1 MVNFGVHHLPLP
13 GAAPAAKKWGSLP
26 PLPPPPVR
34 RHDAACEGVDTRCRR
49 PTGLYPIGLGQSVP
63 ARVQCRFPGTTWT
76 TTARA
81 APSESG
87 ALGLLRGRATTRA
100 TSVRHPLFL
109 SGASIPRH
117 VLDPR
122 RRKSSIMSRPLEAG
136 FFCSHW
142 SIFSMTTSRLA
153 WRSTVSSCTLNPR
166 ALPGRLDFLT
176 PWHSRAPGNASWTD
190 FPLRDHR
197 SRRLW
202 GNRNC
207 GPDSELLDRGALGRG
222 RNSVRSN
229 RPGVTVRSSRDCLD
243 PHEVGGACDHRR
255 SVGSAH
261 CASPGRRM
269 DSTA

>member
-1 MVNFGVHHLPLP
+1 MAFPP
-13 GAAPAAKKWGSLP
+13 GITVEGATPEKGRGGGGFWRA
-26 PLPPPPVR
+26 PPPPPRCRTSGKKQGVAPSTSSPPVW
-34 RHDAACEGVDTRCRR
+34 RHDPACEGVDTRCRR
-49 PTGLYPIGLGQSVP
+49 PTGLYPIGFGQSVP
-63 ARVQCRFPGTTWT
+63 TRVQCGFPGTAWT

-81 APSESG
+81 SPSESG
-87 ALGLLRGRATTRA
+87 ALGLLNGRATTCA
-100 TSVRHPLFL
+100 TYARHPPFERVTP
-109 SGASIPRH
+109 IRRH

-190 FPLRDHR
+190 SPLRDRR

-202 GNRNC
+202 GNRN
-207 GPDSELLDRGALGRG
+207 GWLAQRSRG
-222 RNSVRSN
+222 RSPVRSN
-229 RPGVTVRSSRDCLD
+229 P
-243 PHEVGGACDHRR
+243 
-255 SVGSAH
+255 
-261 CASPGRRM
+261 PGRARR
-269 DSTA
+269 AREICFFRAA